1 MEKGIEKECGVT
13 HIIFLLFFV
22 EERNKALTLSCEGIL
37 DAEGYGSTVAV
48 KKGQKIAVVLNV

>member
-1 MEKGIEKECGVT
+1 MCGVT

-22 EERNKALTLSCEGIL
+22 EERNKAPTLSCEGIL

-48 KKGQKIAVVLNV
+48 KKGQKIAVVLSV